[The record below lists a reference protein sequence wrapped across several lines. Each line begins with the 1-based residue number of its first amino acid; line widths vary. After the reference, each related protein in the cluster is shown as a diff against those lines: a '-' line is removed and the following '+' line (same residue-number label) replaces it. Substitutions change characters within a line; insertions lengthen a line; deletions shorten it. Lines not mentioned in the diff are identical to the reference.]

1 MKSNLSATSSY
12 QDSSFLDNLKSE
24 EFSNGPAVDQQLPAG
39 LKIDSSAFTLDT
51 AGDPESTTSASQNGE
66 AGLESVKPASG
77 NSSTTSYGEVATTGT
92 QESRSSNNQQPE
104 TSIFDYWYYALIA
117 LILVGWLVSKALA
130 RRGPTFETEWDSP
143 PIKRETKIIGDNPR
157 GQFKKSERFLKPSDK
172 VPEEEEPFEN
182 TPLAINEL
190 EETDLAEPDVLEDK
204 STKQRVQ
211 TMPIDQPA
219 DDDFD
224 FDLGEEGTDSDEL
237 ILDEEINNAV
247 DSSKSGASS
256 KRFKTEDDDDVSLAN
271 DFEIDDDEFDDQD
284 SQLSLA
290 DSDTDFGF
298 DLDDEEPDSLL
309 GSGNQATEALAENV
323 ESAGEGLGDLGLA
336 DVVDDA
342 KNAVSGVAE
351 QAQAG
356 IAGAAVAA
364 GTAAAGVAA
373 AGAAAKGGFF
383 ARLFGSKNKK
393 TNDNEEVDSPLH
405 ESEVAAVE
413 LSGDDVA
420 DMNPIESLGGDE
432 DSDFDFD
439 LEADDDGSV
448 SALPLATNSDDDEG
462 FDLELDTDDSDE
474 FSFDLEDSDEDISV
488 SSMETLVDEPVIEGL
503 PVVEEEVAQ
512 VEEVAVGFD
521 SDSDEFSFDLEDSDE
536 EVSVSS
542 METLVDEPV
551 IEGLPVVEEE
561 VAQVEEVGGSEGND
575 SREFAF
581 GLFDDDVSDKES
593 VEVASESSDEDESS
607 ITAPVVAAAF
617 GAGLAGI
624 GLAGTGSADTAESD
638 RQWEAKLNVLE
649 DQNAKLNS
657 QVTTLKKQLE
667 EANKSGDLSK
677 SLQQEHETLT
687 ESVKSLGLEKD
698 ELLKEKELAEKEKSR
713 LTEELEAAQ
722 KHDSTWEQEKA
733 DLLKEQ
739 EELKAEKELAE
750 KEKSRLTEELE
761 ATQKHDST
769 WEQEKADLLKEQEE
783 LKAEKELAE
792 EEKSRLTEELE
803 AAQKHDSTWEQEKA
817 DLLKEQEELKAE
829 KELAEEEKSR
839 LTEEL
844 EAAEKQNSTW
854 EQEKADLLKEQE
866 ELKAEKEAGDQSA
879 DELSALQA
887 EVDAFA
893 QERTE
898 FESEIQTL
906 QTKLADVEA
915 KPAENGSSEDIESLR
930 DRFKRRLAAEHRKRK
945 EAEQLVEQ
953 AEDQRNEVAK
963 LLRAAKAELKELN
976 A

>member
-51 AGDPESTTSASQNGE
+51 AGDPGSTTSASQNGE

-224 FDLGEEGTDSDEL
+224 LDLGEEGTDSDEL

-356 IAGAAVAA
+356 IAGAAAAA

-474 FSFDLEDSDEDISV
+474 FSFDLEDSDEDI
-488 SSMETLVDEPVIEGL
+488 
-503 PVVEEEVAQ
+503 
-512 VEEVAVGFD
+512 
-521 SDSDEFSFDLEDSDE
+521 
-536 EVSVSS
+536 SVSS

-803 AAQKHDSTWEQEKA
+803 AA
-817 DLLKEQEELKAE
+817 
-829 KELAEEEKSR
+829 
-839 LTEEL
+839 
-844 EAAEKQNSTW
+844 EKQNSTW

-915 KPAENGSSEDIESLR
+915 KPAGNGSSEDIESLR

>member
-39 LKIDSSAFTLDT
+39 PKIDSSAFTLDT

-224 FDLGEEGTDSDEL
+224 LDLGEEGTDSDEF

-256 KRFKTEDDDDVSLAN
+256 KRFKTEDDDDMSLAN

-356 IAGAAVAA
+356 IAGAAAAA

-503 PVVEEEVAQ
+503 PVVEEE
-512 VEEVAVGFD
+512 
-521 SDSDEFSFDLEDSDE
+521 L
-536 EVSVSS
+536 
-542 METLVDEPV
+542 
-551 IEGLPVVEEE
+551 
-561 VAQVEEVGGSEGND
+561 AQVEEVGGSEGND

-750 KEKSRLTEELE
+750 
-761 ATQKHDST
+761 
-769 WEQEKADLLKEQEE
+769 
-783 LKAEKELAE
+783 
-792 EEKSRLTEELE
+792 EEKSRLT
-803 AAQKHDSTWEQEKA
+803 K
-817 DLLKEQEELKAE
+817 
-829 KELAEEEKSR
+829 
-839 LTEEL
+839 EL

-915 KPAENGSSEDIESLR
+915 KPAGNGSSEDIESLR

>member
-39 LKIDSSAFTLDT
+39 PKIDSSAFTLD
-51 AGDPESTTSASQNGE
+51 TTSASQNGE

-117 LILVGWLVSKALA
+117 LILVGWLVSRALA

-224 FDLGEEGTDSDEL
+224 FDLGEEGTDSDEF

-356 IAGAAVAA
+356 IAGAAAAA

-503 PVVEEEVAQ
+503 PVVEEE
-512 VEEVAVGFD
+512 
-521 SDSDEFSFDLEDSDE
+521 L
-536 EVSVSS
+536 
-542 METLVDEPV
+542 
-551 IEGLPVVEEE
+551 
-561 VAQVEEVGGSEGND
+561 AQVEEVGGSEGND

-750 KEKSRLTEELE
+750 
-761 ATQKHDST
+761 
-769 WEQEKADLLKEQEE
+769 
-783 LKAEKELAE
+783 
-792 EEKSRLTEELE
+792 EEKSRLTEELK

>member
-51 AGDPESTTSASQNGE
+51 AGDPGSTTSASQNGE

-256 KRFKTEDDDDVSLAN
+256 KRFKTEDDDDMSLAN

-356 IAGAAVAA
+356 IAGAAAAA

-503 PVVEEEVAQ
+503 PVVEEELAQ

-561 VAQVEEVGGSEGND
+561 LAQVEEVGGSEGND

-750 KEKSRLTEELE
+750 EEKSRLTEELE
-761 ATQKHDST
+761 AT
-769 WEQEKADLLKEQEE
+769 
-783 LKAEKELAE
+783 
-792 EEKSRLTEELE
+792 
-803 AAQKHDSTWEQEKA
+803 QKHDSTWEQEKA

-963 LLRAAKAELKELN
+963 LLRAAKAELKEFN

>member
-51 AGDPESTTSASQNGE
+51 AGDPGSTTSASQNGE

-117 LILVGWLVSKALA
+117 LILVGWLVSRALA

-256 KRFKTEDDDDVSLAN
+256 KRFKTEDDDVSLAN

-356 IAGAAVAA
+356 IAGAAAAA

-581 GLFDDDVSDKES
+581 GLFDDDVSDNDKES

-713 LTEELEAAQ
+713 LTEELEATQ

-750 KEKSRLTEELE
+750 K
-761 ATQKHDST
+761 
-769 WEQEKADLLKEQEE
+769 
-783 LKAEKELAE
+783 
-792 EEKSRLTEELE
+792 EKSRLTEELE

-915 KPAENGSSEDIESLR
+915 KPAGNGSGEDIESLR

-963 LLRAAKAELKELN
+963 LLRAAKAELKEFN

>member
-39 LKIDSSAFTLDT
+39 PKIDSSAFTLDT

-117 LILVGWLVSKALA
+117 LILVGWLVSRALA

-224 FDLGEEGTDSDEL
+224 FDLGEEGTDSDEF

-256 KRFKTEDDDDVSLAN
+256 KRFKTEDDDDMSLAN

-356 IAGAAVAA
+356 IAGAAAAA

-503 PVVEEEVAQ
+503 PVVEEELAQVEEVAVSFDSDSDEFSFDLEDSDEEVSVSSMETLVDEPVIEGLPVVEEELAQ

-561 VAQVEEVGGSEGND
+561 VAQVEEVGGSEGN
-575 SREFAF
+575 
-581 GLFDDDVSDKES
+581 
-593 VEVASESSDEDESS
+593 
-607 ITAPVVAAAF
+607 
-617 GAGLAGI
+617 
-624 GLAGTGSADTAESD
+624 
-638 RQWEAKLNVLE
+638 
-649 DQNAKLNS
+649 
-657 QVTTLKKQLE
+657 
-667 EANKSGDLSK
+667 LS
-677 SLQQEHETLT
+677 LIH
-687 ESVKSLGLEKD
+687 
-698 ELLKEKELAEKEKSR
+698 
-713 LTEELEAAQ
+713 
-722 KHDSTWEQEKA
+722 
-733 DLLKEQ
+733 
-739 EELKAEKELAE
+739 
-750 KEKSRLTEELE
+750 
-761 ATQKHDST
+761 
-769 WEQEKADLLKEQEE
+769 
-783 LKAEKELAE
+783 
-792 EEKSRLTEELE
+792 
-803 AAQKHDSTWEQEKA
+803 
-817 DLLKEQEELKAE
+817 
-829 KELAEEEKSR
+829 
-839 LTEEL
+839 
-844 EAAEKQNSTW
+844 
-854 EQEKADLLKEQE
+854 
-866 ELKAEKEAGDQSA
+866 
-879 DELSALQA
+879 
-887 EVDAFA
+887 
-893 QERTE
+893 
-898 FESEIQTL
+898 I
-906 QTKLADVEA
+906 
-915 KPAENGSSEDIESLR
+915 
-930 DRFKRRLAAEHRKRK
+930 
-945 EAEQLVEQ
+945 
-953 AEDQRNEVAK
+953 
-963 LLRAAKAELKELN
+963 
-976 A
+976 

>member
-51 AGDPESTTSASQNGE
+51 AGDPGSTTSASQNGE

-117 LILVGWLVSKALA
+117 LILVGWLVSRALA

-143 PIKRETKIIGDNPR
+143 IKRETKIMGDNPR

-356 IAGAAVAA
+356 IAGAAAAA

-503 PVVEEEVAQ
+503 PVVEEE
-512 VEEVAVGFD
+512 
-521 SDSDEFSFDLEDSDE
+521 L
-536 EVSVSS
+536 
-542 METLVDEPV
+542 
-551 IEGLPVVEEE
+551 
-561 VAQVEEVGGSEGND
+561 AQVEEVGGSEGND

-750 KEKSRLTEELE
+750 
-761 ATQKHDST
+761 
-769 WEQEKADLLKEQEE
+769 
-783 LKAEKELAE
+783 
-792 EEKSRLTEELE
+792 EEKSRLT
-803 AAQKHDSTWEQEKA
+803 K
-817 DLLKEQEELKAE
+817 
-829 KELAEEEKSR
+829 
-839 LTEEL
+839 EL

-963 LLRAAKAELKELN
+963 LLRAAKAELKEFN

>member
-256 KRFKTEDDDDVSLAN
+256 KRFKTEDDDDMSLAN

-356 IAGAAVAA
+356 IAGAAAAA

-474 FSFDLEDSDEDISV
+474 FSFDLEDSDEDI
-488 SSMETLVDEPVIEGL
+488 
-503 PVVEEEVAQ
+503 
-512 VEEVAVGFD
+512 
-521 SDSDEFSFDLEDSDE
+521 
-536 EVSVSS
+536 SVSS

-713 LTEELEAAQ
+713 LT
-722 KHDSTWEQEKA
+722 K
-733 DLLKEQ
+733 
-739 EELKAEKELAE
+739 
-750 KEKSRLTEELE
+750 
-761 ATQKHDST
+761 
-769 WEQEKADLLKEQEE
+769 
-783 LKAEKELAE
+783 
-792 EEKSRLTEELE
+792 ELE

-839 LTEEL
+839 LTKEL

-915 KPAENGSSEDIESLR
+915 KPAENGSSEDIENLR

-963 LLRAAKAELKELN
+963 LLRAAKAELKEFN